1 MLIFVVY
8 VLVISNWHANVN
20 SNWNAQYMLFVIAE
34 YLFKLGTRART
45 FLLVLVWHTFVQ
57 PLGRVRARAKESCI
71 QTLHARALGL
81 KAAARP
87 SARDDRVSCIQRL
100 LKPSKFIYPTF

>member
-1 MLIFVVY
+1 MLIFVVF
-8 VLVISNWHANVN
+8 VLVISNWHAN

-71 QTLHARALGL
+71 QHGPQFT
-81 KAAARP
+81 P
-87 SARDDRVSCIQRL
+87 SL
-100 LKPSKFIYPTF
+100 LNC